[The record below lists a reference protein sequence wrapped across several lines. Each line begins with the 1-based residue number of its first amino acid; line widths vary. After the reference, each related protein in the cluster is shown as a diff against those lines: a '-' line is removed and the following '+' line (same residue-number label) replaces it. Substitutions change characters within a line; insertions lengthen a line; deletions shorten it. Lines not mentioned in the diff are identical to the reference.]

1 MDGKFA
7 CQIDGWINSCN
18 VTMPRIYPKSRQ
30 MFRGK
35 MIELKAKQIEG
46 KIIAEVIGGQL
57 TSEADA
63 LDVVAGCGEVGTHLV
78 LLRASD
84 LSPAF
89 FDLKT
94 GLAGAALLK
103 FSNYSLKVAA
113 AIPAGQIP
121 EGRFAEFA
129 GETRKNRE
137 FRIFYDEVSAVNWLL
152 AG

>member
-1 MDGKFA
+1 M
-7 CQIDGWINSCN
+7 
-18 VTMPRIYPKSRQ
+18 VV
-30 MFRGK
+30 
-35 MIELKAKQIEG
+35 LKGRSIEG
-46 KIIAEVIGGQL
+46 KILAEVASGQL
-57 TSEADA
+57 ASEADA
-63 LDVVAGCGEVGTHLV
+63 LDVVAGCGEVGSHLV
-78 LLRASD
+78 LLREGD